1 MLSEAISSS
10 VMRTAEPSNG
20 QVDPA
25 DPSLPSADLSIATLN
40 GSEHM
45 TEEDALN
52 TMRSLVQNIT
62 PNITGLFIG
71 PKPPV
76 PDQIRQSRK
85 LWYCHLALT
94 PKLLTDEEMESADR
108 RLQEY
113 GADNRGWD
121 SSFSK
126 PEDAALRELW
136 GKATEYY
143 LMTRRQ

>member
-52 TMRSLVQNIT
+52 TMRSLIQNIT

-143 LMTRRQ
+143 MMTRRR

>member
-1 MLSEAISSS
+1 
-10 VMRTAEPSNG
+10 MRTAEPSNG

>member
-25 DPSLPSADLSIATLN
+25 DPSLPSADRSIATLN

-52 TMRSLVQNIT
+52 TMRSLIQNIT

-94 PKLLTDEEMESADR
+94 PKLLTDEAMGSADER
-108 RLQEY
+108 PHHYEEDDR
-113 GADNRGWD
+113 DWD
-121 SSFSK
+121 PSFLK
-126 PEDAALRELW
+126 PEDAALRALW

-143 LMTRRQ
+143 VMTRRR